1 MRSEPS
7 RSRAADAIT
16 LSGALIAILASVAV
30 AGYVMSRDQA
40 SAPQPAAPPVA
51 TSRPAA
57 RSRLLADP
65 AALLAARRI
74 GPLLVGMA
82 ARKGGPI
89 ELYTYGREELPLAD
103 AVLRVSVDGGRPEVQ
118 RPVCGQG
125 CYRIDAK
132 PFTGEATELEVL
144 LEASAGRGGTVTF
157 RLPASLPPS
166 AAALLERAKRTMLGV
181 RTLRIDEVLSAG
193 AKPVRSTWLIEAPGR
208 LSVSSSDGGSTVL
221 IGTRRWDL
229 IDGSWREGTWD
240 GSRQPWYAWEDAT
253 NARLL
258 GTGVVEGVAVSRLAA
273 FTPDPQPWWFTLW
286 VADDGRVLKVE
297 MLAAS
302 HFMTDRYSAF
312 DRPVT
317 IEPPG

>member
-7 RSRAADAIT
+7 RSGAADAIA
-16 LSGALIAILASVAV
+16 LSGALVAILASVAV

-40 SAPQPAAPPVA
+40 SAPQAAALPVA
-51 TSRPAA
+51 TARPAA
-57 RSRLLADP
+57 QSTLLADP
-65 AALLAARRI
+65 AALMSARRS

-89 ELYTYGREELPLAD
+89 ELYTYGQEELPLAD
-103 AVLRVSVDGGRPEVQ
+103 GVVRVSVDGGRPEVQ
-118 RPVCGQG
+118 RPACGQG
-125 CYRIDAK
+125 CFRIDAK
-132 PFTGEATELEVL
+132 PFTGAVVKLEVSL
-144 LEASAGRGGTVTF
+144 QAQGGRGGTVSF
-157 RLPASLPPS
+157 MLPASLPPP
-166 AAALLERAKRTMLGV
+166 AAALLERAKRTMRGV

-193 AKPVRSTWLIEAPGR
+193 AKPVRSTWLIDAPGR
-208 LSVSSSDGGSTVL
+208 LSVTSSDGGSTVL

-229 IDGSWREGTWD
+229 VDGSWRVGTWD

-258 GTGVVEGVAVSRLAA
+258 GTGVVQGVTVSRLAA
-273 FTPDPQPWWFTLW
+273 FSPDPQPWWFTLW
-286 VADDGRVLKVE
+286 VAADGRVLKVE